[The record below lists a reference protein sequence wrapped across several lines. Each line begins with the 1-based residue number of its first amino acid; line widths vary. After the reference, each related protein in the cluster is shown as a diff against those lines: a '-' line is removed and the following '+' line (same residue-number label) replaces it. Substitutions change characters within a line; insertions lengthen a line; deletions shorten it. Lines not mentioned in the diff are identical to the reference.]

1 MRWRLAETFQTFEI
15 PIPPILAQKDI
26 TEPDCFGIL
35 VFMKA
40 TIEFED
46 ELYRRLK
53 ASAALRGKK
62 VRELVNDAVR
72 KSLQSAWSPAED
84 GAAKDLPLIG
94 TPRKK
99 PLSIRDDVASRMDA
113 DSDRES
119 HAASLR

>member
-1 MRWRLAETFQTFEI
+1 
-15 PIPPILAQKDI
+15 
-26 TEPDCFGIL
+26 
-35 VFMKA
+35 MKA

-53 ASAALRGKK
+53 ATAALRGKK

-72 KSLQSAWSPAED
+72 KSLQTPWSPVADASAHE
-84 GAAKDLPLIG
+84 LPLIG
-94 TPRKK
+94 SPRKK
-99 PLSIRDDVASRMDA
+99 PLSIPDDIVARLDS

>member
-1 MRWRLAETFQTFEI
+1 
-15 PIPPILAQKDI
+15 
-26 TEPDCFGIL
+26 
-35 VFMKA
+35 MKA

-53 ASAALRGKK
+53 STAALRGKK

-72 KSLQSAWSPAED
+72 DSLQNPWIPVVDASARE
-84 GAAKDLPLIG
+84 LPLIG
-94 TPRKK
+94 SPRKQ
-99 PLSIRDDVASRMDA
+99 PLFIRDDIVARLDA

>member
-1 MRWRLAETFQTFEI
+1 
-15 PIPPILAQKDI
+15 
-26 TEPDCFGIL
+26 
-35 VFMKA
+35 MKA

-53 ASAALRGKK
+53 STAALRGKK

-72 KSLQSAWSPAED
+72 HSLQNPWSPVVDAPERE
-84 GAAKDLPLIG
+84 LPLIG

-99 PLSIRDDVASRMDA
+99 PLSIRDDIAARLDS